1 MIFYERY
8 RMTDNAIIIND
19 IDPRIQFEATG
30 ETPTF
35 SFSFVVFEKKD
46 LDVYLNDDKQT
57 SGYTVNLNDDKKGS
71 VTFDVAPAPG
81 TLVTLVRNMDY
92 AQHTDFT
99 AVGNLQREVLHTEL
113 SRIFA
118 MIQQVAYKIARAV
131 SISDTSN
138 TDPSVLVD
146 NIEALYEIKD
156 IMAELSKAADDI
168 VLCASKMPAI
178 ENAPDQAAAAA
189 ASAAAALASQ
199 TAASSSA
206 SAAKS
211 SEDAAAA
218 TRTAV
223 DASAAAAAQSVVDAQ
238 AIVDSFAATGETIIS
253 PTVRYFRIVTAAEYA
268 EAPSEQK
275 TSPAYLWFITA

>member
-1 MIFYERY
+1 
-8 RMTDNAIIIND
+8 MTNNAIIIND
-19 IDPRIQFEATG
+19 IRPRIQFEATG
-30 ETPTF
+30 ETATF
-35 SFSFVVFEKKD
+35 SFSFVIFEKKD
-46 LDVYLNDDKQT
+46 LEVYLNDDKQT
-57 SGYTVNLNDDKKGS
+57 SGYTVNLNADKKGS
-71 VTFDVAPAPG
+71 ITFDVAPQSG
-81 TLVTLVRNMDY
+81 TLVTLVRNMNY

-99 AVGNLQREVLHTEL
+99 ACVNLQREVLHTEL

-118 MIQQVAYKIARAV
+118 MIQQIAYKIARAV
-131 SISDTSN
+131 AISDTSN
-138 TDPSVLVD
+138 IDPSVLVD
-146 NIEALYEIKD
+146 DIEALYAIKD
-156 IMAELSKAADDI
+156 IMAELSKSADDI
-168 VLCASKMPAI
+168 VLCASKMSAI

-189 ASAAAALASQ
+189 ASASAALASASAALASAS
-199 TAASSSA
+199 AASSSA
-206 SAAKS
+206 AAAKS

>member
-1 MIFYERY
+1 
-8 RMTDNAIIIND
+8 MTNNAIIIND
-19 IDPRIQFEATG
+19 IRPRIQFEATG
-30 ETPTF
+30 ETATF
-35 SFSFVVFEKKD
+35 SFSFVIFEKKD
-46 LDVYLNDDKQT
+46 LEVYLNDDKQT
-57 SGYTVNLNDDKKGS
+57 SGYTVNLNADKKGS
-71 VTFDVAPAPG
+71 VTFDVAPQSG
-81 TLVTLVRNMDY
+81 TLVTLVRNMNY

-99 AVGNLQREVLHTEL
+99 ACVNLQREVLHTEL

-118 MIQQVAYKIARAV
+118 MIQQIAYKIARAV
-131 SISDTSN
+131 AISDTSN
-138 TDPSVLVD
+138 IDPSVLVD
-146 NIEALYEIKD
+146 DIEALYAIKD
-156 IMAELSKAADDI
+156 IMAELSKSADDI
-168 VLCASKMPAI
+168 VLCASKMSAI

-189 ASAAAALASQ
+189 ASAAAALVSAS
-199 TAASSSA
+199 AASSSA

>member
-1 MIFYERY
+1 
-8 RMTDNAIIIND
+8 MTNNAIIIND
-19 IDPRIQFEATG
+19 IRPRIQFEATG
-30 ETPTF
+30 ETATF
-35 SFSFVVFEKKD
+35 SFSFVIFEKKD
-46 LDVYLNDDKQT
+46 LEVYLNDDKQT
-57 SGYTVNLNDDKKGS
+57 SGYTVNLNADKKGS
-71 VTFDVAPAPG
+71 VTFDVAPQSG
-81 TLVTLVRNMDY
+81 TLVTLVRNMNY

-99 AVGNLQREVLHTEL
+99 ACVNLQREVLHTEL

-118 MIQQVAYKIARAV
+118 MIQQIAYKIARAV
-131 SISDTSN
+131 AISDTSN
-138 TDPSVLVD
+138 IDPSVLVD
-146 NIEALYEIKD
+146 DIEALYAIKD
-156 IMAELSKAADDI
+156 IMAELSKSADDI
-168 VLCASKMPAI
+168 VLCASKMSAI

-189 ASAAAALASQ
+189 ASASAALVSAS
-199 TAASSSA
+199 AASSSA